1 MYKVK
6 LFFFVIFSLG
16 AAHDSDGNNC
26 PNNTGYVMEASS
38 GVGGDPVEN
47 LRLWEFSTCSV
58 DYFNIFST
66 GLNRY
71 VNACFSC
78 KLFNRSYHMTLR
90 LGLKYPHAIKSI
102 NH

>member
-1 MYKVK
+1 MESTSSDIMMYSLYSGYLLLCKK
-6 LFFFVIFSLG
+6 LNSFVVIYSLG

-71 VNACFSC
+71 VKAFLSC
-78 KLFNRSYHMTLR
+78 KV
-90 LGLKYPHAIKSI
+90 
-102 NH
+102 